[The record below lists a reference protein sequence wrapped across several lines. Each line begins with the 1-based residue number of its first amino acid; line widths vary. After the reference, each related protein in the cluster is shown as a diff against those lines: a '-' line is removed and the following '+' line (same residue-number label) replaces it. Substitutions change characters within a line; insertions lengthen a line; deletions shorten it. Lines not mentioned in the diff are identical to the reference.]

1 MKQAHRWSASLLLPL
16 FASCVADSRW
26 PMIETQ
32 KWPAPMQ
39 AVSGAVDSSALRGV
53 VENKPGVEKVLVLRY
68 GDPVQVRPAGA
79 TAAYPLPFHDK
90 EVQLHSGSSVL
101 CSPGGKVEILW
112 EGGTSIVFSGRTT
125 GLVGSKSRLEP
136 TFAFVELENATL
148 NLRQGDQ
155 VRLLGG
161 ALLSADVGPI
171 ALERLN
177 SSVVRVENQSK
188 AEARLM
194 FREADFRLAP
204 GEELHFPLLSDGGA
218 PLAQAFDVEGGAS
231 SFPLRWDGAARAS
244 ATAEGA
250 RVTAGGPTAL
260 RGLGLELELGEG
272 DALFVEGLRAPS
284 APQAEAP
291 LAEPAAP
298 VAADEPVEP
307 EREAEPV
314 AEPAVEP
321 EPAPDPAPE
330 DEWVPVEG
338 PEAERGGA

>member
-1 MKQAHRWSASLLLPL
+1 MKQAHRRSASLLLPL
-16 FASCVADSRW
+16 LASCVADSRW
-26 PMIETQ
+26 PLIETQ

-39 AVSGAVDSSALRGV
+39 AVSGAVDSGALRGV

-204 GEELHFPLLSDGGA
+204 GEELHFPLLSDGGT

-231 SFPLRWDGAARAS
+231 SFPLRWYGSARAS

-250 RVTAGGPTAL
+250 LVTAGGATAL

-272 DALFVEGLRAPS
+272 DALFVEGLS
-284 APQAEAP
+284 APATPQGGAP
-291 LAEPAAP
+291 PAEPAAP
-298 VAADEPVEP
+298 VAEEGAVEQEREP
-307 EREAEPV
+307 EPEAEAEPK
-314 AEPAVEP
+314 VEP
-321 EPAPDPAPE
+321 EPVPE
-330 DEWVPVEG
+330 DEWVPVDGLESQG
-338 PEAERGGA
+338 GGA